1 VLVLAAWLFLN
12 VASLPLTE
20 GLSPVQD
27 AVPGNDIGVV
37 PIIVSV
43 ALYIRRRGW
52 LLIQASAKAGQAAYA
67 GYIAAGVGC
76 ATSGSSARPRRRA
89 GGWAW

>member
-1 VLVLAAWLFLN
+1 VLVLAAWLVFN
-12 VASLPLTE
+12 AANLPLTE

-43 ALYIRRRGW
+43 ALYIRRRG
-52 LLIQASAKAGQAAYA
+52 
-67 GYIAAGVGC
+67 
-76 ATSGSSARPRRRA
+76 
-89 GGWAW
+89 